1 MRPTKEMILETKQ
14 LVSETDRNIRQIIK
28 ENDLQLD
35 SLRNREESGLNSNR
49 KLIFGSAILIAF
61 LLSYTIYRYFFF
73 E

>member
-28 ENDLQLD
+28 ANDLQLHT
-35 SLRNREESGLNSNR
+35 LRNREESDPNINR
-49 KLIFGSAILIAF
+49 KLIYSSAILIAF
-61 LLSYTIYRYFFF
+61 LLSYTIYRFFFF

>member
-28 ENDLQLD
+28 ANDLQLQT
-35 SLRNREESGLNSNR
+35 LRNREESDPNINR
-49 KLIFGSAILIAF
+49 KLIYGSAILIAF
-61 LLSYTIYRYFFF
+61 LLSYTIYRFFFF

>member
-28 ENDLQLD
+28 ANDLQLN
-35 SLRNREESGLNSNR
+35 SLRNREDRDPNLNR
-49 KLIFGSAILIAF
+49 KLIYGSAILIAF
-61 LLSYTIYRYFFF
+61 LLSYTIYRFFFF